1 MATATSKFLEG
12 DSVAH
17 FPLGGV
23 AMGRGSE
30 RLAVV
35 FQCISTV
42 AAALAV
48 ILTEEQE
55 GGPACCWWIWKP
67 MGRTLRLQDQSHV
80 SLCLFCSSWLCEIS
94 ADKKVCIA
102 VVSILTKSAF
112 KCSKLGNTA
121 CFFFNLV
128 FERHA
133 C

>member
-30 RLAVV
+30 RLAAV

-67 MGRTLRLQDQSHV
+67 MGRTLRLQD
-80 SLCLFCSSWLCEIS
+80 SLMCPSACSVPLGFV
-94 ADKKVCIA
+94 KYRQTK
-102 VVSILTKSAF
+102 KSALLLF
-112 KCSKLGNTA
+112 PS
-121 CFFFNLV
+121 
-128 FERHA
+128 
-133 C
+133 